1 MYLALLNE
9 EKKKLFL
16 DLSYCIAS
24 ADGVYSDDEKLMI
37 SSYQQEMNNFYD
49 PARSKKNVKDVIA
62 ALAKNC
68 SKQEMKIIVFEAIG
82 LAVVDGIYDDSEQAI
97 IHLLTE
103 VFQMDASFP
112 DECEKIINEYKPF

>member
-37 SSYQQEMNNFYD
+37 SSY
-49 PARSKKNVKDVIA
+49 
-62 ALAKNC
+62 
-68 SKQEMKIIVFEAIG
+68 
-82 LAVVDGIYDDSEQAI
+82 
-97 IHLLTE
+97 
-103 VFQMDASFP
+103 
-112 DECEKIINEYKPF
+112 